1 MAFALCVKCSSFWDL
16 CPTIP
21 PSNSFDPFIGYY
33 LVVGRKPKNLLRNS
47 NEFTKIHSKHMSFN
61 SEKLDQS
68 EEFDVIWQQVSIYCS
83 CTRAGQ

>member
-1 MAFALCVKCSSFWDL
+1 M
-16 CPTIP
+16 
-21 PSNSFDPFIGYY
+21 
-33 LVVGRKPKNLLRNS
+33 GRKPKNLLRNS